1 MCARRVGISVEV
13 TRRNL
18 ASLTRIRDSFAQ
30 LSCRSRFLSLFF
42 FLSTDTNST
51 MSGAEGGESCEE
63 LLNMLHQRMISTGE
77 WSSLLVQL
85 RRMLEESG
93 WEAQLR
99 EQAERTELLRTSKVI
114 YLHYAGEARSQ
125 DSLHIGAI
133 VDKLGGYAHGRCAS
147 TSDVTLSR
155 YIPGVGAN

>member
-1 MCARRVGISVEV
+1 
-13 TRRNL
+13 
-18 ASLTRIRDSFAQ
+18 
-30 LSCRSRFLSLFF
+30 
-42 FLSTDTNST
+42 

-99 EQAERTELLRTSKVI
+99 EQAER
-114 YLHYAGEARSQ
+114 EARSQ

-133 VDKLGGYAHGRCAS
+133 VDKLGGYAHDTFPESVR
-147 TSDVTLSR
+147 TSISSKVRDFLDR
-155 YIPGVGAN
+155 NLEDA